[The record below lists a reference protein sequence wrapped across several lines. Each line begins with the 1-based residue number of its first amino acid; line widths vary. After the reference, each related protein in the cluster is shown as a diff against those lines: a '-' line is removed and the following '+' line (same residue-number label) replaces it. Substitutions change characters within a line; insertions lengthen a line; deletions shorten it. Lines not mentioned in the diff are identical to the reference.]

1 MTTPRLL
8 ARSSATARGATG
20 GSPRVAIVVPLSNRP
35 TLLPEEEVSIRHLRH
50 YLGRYDTYA
59 LAPRGLEVPLA
70 GFDVVR
76 FADRYF
82 GSARAHAALMLSS
95 ELYRTFR
102 GYDFLLTYHLDALVL
117 SDRLG
122 EWCARGWDFI
132 GAPNHGTSDFLS
144 VPCNGG
150 FSLRRIDAFLEV
162 LNSRRYA
169 IDPETYW
176 SSITRGRNVL
186 QRALLTPLRYAKR
199 LRAFNNVR
207 REIQLMLDGPE
218 PPLDDVFMVENAT
231 KYHPGFRIPPVREAL
246 RFAFDETPRVA
257 FELNGRQLPFGA
269 HAWYKQDRA
278 FWEPYLLT

>member
-1 MTTPRLL
+1 MRTPRLL
-8 ARSSATARGATG
+8 ARTAASARRSARG
-20 GSPRVAIVVPLSNRP
+20 GSKVAIVVPLSDRP
-35 TLLPEEEVSIRHLRH
+35 ALLPDEEISLRHLRH
-50 YLGRYDTYA
+50 YLGGYDTFA
-59 LAPRGLEVPLA
+59 VAPRALDVKLDGLEL
-70 GFDVVR
+70 VR

-82 GSARAHAALMLSS
+82 GSARAHAALMLSR
-95 ELYRTFR
+95 EFYRTFR
-102 GYDFLLTYHLDALVL
+102 SYDFLLTYHLDALVL
-117 SDRLG
+117 SDQLM

-132 GAPNHGTSDFLS
+132 GAPNHGTSQYLS

-169 IDPETYW
+169 VDPEAYW
-176 SSITRGRNVL
+176 SSISAGRGIL
-186 QRALLTPLRYAKR
+186 HRALLSPLRYAKR
-199 LRAFNNVR
+199 LHAFNNVR

-257 FELNGRQLPFGA
+257 FELNGRHLPFGA
-269 HAWYKQDRA
+269 HAWYRQDRA
-278 FWEPYLLT
+278 FWEPYLLP